1 MDRKSRPREVEVTA
15 LKRQPIAVK
24 NPDLGIRPINFNQ
37 SRSGGRSSDSEGNNY
52 HRDRLQSG
60 LIPKV
65 SALSCI
71 GFVESLLVDW
81 GSEIRFVEAWDE
93 FASGKLELESWKRNQ
108 RKKRSSVLLS
118 PAVAALLEKL
128 VGGEDGMGWVGLGNW
143 VKKLIDN
150 RVGCLS

>member
-60 LIPKV
+60 LIPK
-65 SALSCI
+65 L
-71 GFVESLLVDW
+71 GMNLL
-81 GSEIRFVEAWDE
+81 
-93 FASGKLELESWKRNQ
+93 LESWNW
-108 RKKRSSVLLS
+108 SHGSVTS
-118 PAVAALLEKL
+118 GK
-128 VGGEDGMGWVGLGNW
+128 N
-143 VKKLIDN
+143 
-150 RVGCLS
+150 